1 MKLGPVDGNV
11 EEVRDLLKNFGLN
24 LEDFIEKPT
33 SPLRMRFLVIPVVI
47 FLSSVLVLGVLPTG
61 SLGWQL
67 LVILSIAGGTWTC
80 ASTQLR
86 FRNPVATF
94 CVAMGFVLMILLAA
108 GLISLKEAAEA
119 VMKLKGE

>member
-24 LEDFIEKPT
+24 L
-33 SPLRMRFLVIPVVI
+33 VVI